1 MQRTY
6 SIMMPKARK
15 MGVGR
20 PLASLKYEYFFG
32 PSKQYSNYPKQDL
45 IEKKTILK
53 RNLTSICKLRNRNRS
68 TKHRHRI
75 FCFVTVLA
83 NERDALLHPHVP
95 HMQVT
100 LDLHYIFFY
109 AILIAQVTP
118 ISIRIYNLMK
128 HILSL
133 FVPPS
138 HSTPNHSS

>member
-6 SIMMPKARK
+6 SIMMMPKARK

-20 PLASLKYEYFFG
+20 LLASLKYEYFFG

-95 HMQVT
+95 HTV
-100 LDLHYIFFY
+100 HPEVASFGKCSSY
-109 AILIAQVTP
+109 
-118 ISIRIYNLMK
+118 YNVCKYHVSSRHASGEALN
-128 HILSL
+128 SL
-133 FVPPS
+133 R
-138 HSTPNHSS
+138 NL